1 MPDSLFPPDFFRRRG
16 FWIVTILL
24 VVQIAAFYG
33 IPTTEFVP
41 SPPPLKALAPTL
53 ENWRQVHE
61 SELDA
66 ETQQFLRADDT
77 LNRTYVDGTGNDAS
91 LFVAFFKSQRAG
103 VTPHS
108 PKVCLPG
115 NGWTP
120 EDSTRV
126 MIDLPGREPLR
137 VNRFVVSLGEQRK
150 LVYYWYQTA
159 HRVFADEYV
168 SKIYLMLDGVRHRR
182 SDEALIRIIVP
193 VTAANPK
200 AADDVAERFIRSIF
214 QPLKTQMWVYN

>member
-1 MPDSLFPPDFFRRRG
+1 M
-16 FWIVTILL
+16 LL
-24 VVQIAAFYG
+24 VVQIALFYWT
-33 IPTTEFVP
+33 PTKEFVP
-41 SPPPLKALAPTL
+41 SPPPLKVLASTV
-53 ENWRQVHE
+53 ENWRQTQE

-77 LNRTYVDGTGNDAS
+77 LNRMYVDSAGNDAS

-126 MIDLPGREPLR
+126 MIDLPGQEPLR

-150 LVYYWYQTA
+150 IVYYWYQTA

-168 SKIYLMLDGVRHRR
+168 SKVYLMLDGVRHRR
-182 SDEALIRIIVP
+182 SDEALIRVIVP
-193 VTAANPK
+193 VAGSDATAA
-200 AADDVAERFIRSIF
+200 DEVAHRFIRSIF
-214 QPLKTQMWVYN
+214 QPLKTQMWVSN